1 MDKITINDILKKEE
15 RIVTLDEAIQGAEKV
30 KPIATEYSTVLPAL
44 LDVFTVYAQNSRDCA
59 IQEYYTLLEIEDNES
74 EADE

>member
-1 MDKITINDILKKEE
+1 MDKITINDIFKKEE
-15 RIVTLDEAIQGAEKV
+15 RIIALDEAAQGAEKV
-30 KPIATEYSTVLPAL
+30 KSIAVEYSTVLPAL
-44 LDVFTVYAQNSRDCA
+44 LDVFITYAQNSRDCA